1 MFFLKNQWGPLL
13 VMGSLTFLSAC
24 NDSANQTSDLSQH
37 KTSMLATATVEV
49 KSLPVHYQATGS
61 IVSDQRIDIA
71 SRTSAYIRKIL
82 VNEGDQVVKDQLLVE
97 LDGSDVEGAVNQAL
111 ALVNKAKTALTDA
124 ETDFDRF
131 EALFS
136 RGSVSENTLRKIKL
150 QRDVAQDSLRQAN
163 VSLKTAQSQ
172 RQYIQITSP
181 ITGVVVERKNREGGL
196 ASPAMPILTIES
208 SKGLLFET
216 YIAEG
221 QIEHINQ
228 NDVVQVKIDAISQ
241 ILQGTVVRIVP
252 SGDPVTRKS
261 LIKIALPD
269 NTKLLPGMFG
279 RTKFTVG
286 SKSAPVINADSLITK
301 GGLKGVFIIDELG
314 YAHFRWLRLGKQV
327 DNEVEILVGLK
338 GGERVVIK
346 PDDRLRDGDLIKDD
360 AQGLTGE

>member
-1 MFFLKNQWGPLL
+1 MFFLKTQWVSLL
-13 VMGSLTFLSAC
+13 IIGSLTFLSAC
-24 NDSANQTSDLSQH
+24 NNSTNQTSELSQQ
-37 KTSMLATATVEV
+37 KAWTFATTIVEV

-71 SRTSAYIRKIL
+71 SRTIAYIRRIL
-82 VNEGDQVVKDQLLVE
+82 VNEGDEVIKDQLLVE

-111 ALVNKAKTALTDA
+111 ALVNKAKAALTDA
-124 ETDFDRF
+124 ETDVDRF

-136 RGSVSENTLRKIKL
+136 RGSVSESTLRKIKL

-163 VSLKTAQSQ
+163 ASLKTAQSQ
-172 RQYIQITSP
+172 RQYTQITSP

-208 SKGLLFET
+208 STGLLFQT

-252 SGDPVTRKS
+252 SGNPVTRKS

-269 NTKLLPGMFG
+269 NTKLLIP
-279 RTKFTVG
+279 
-286 SKSAPVINADSLITK
+286 
-301 GGLKGVFIIDELG
+301 
-314 YAHFRWLRLGKQV
+314 
-327 DNEVEILVGLK
+327 
-338 GGERVVIK
+338 
-346 PDDRLRDGDLIKDD
+346 
-360 AQGLTGE
+360 

>member
-1 MFFLKNQWGPLL
+1 MCIFKTRWVSLL
-13 VMGSLTFLSAC
+13 VIGLFAFLSAC
-24 NDSANQTSDLSQH
+24 NDSAEQTNKLTQH
-37 KTSMLATATVEV
+37 KTWTLSSELIEV
-49 KSLPVHYQATGS
+49 KSLPVHYQVTGS
-61 IVSDQRIDIA
+61 IVSDQRIDMA
-71 SRTSAYIRKIL
+71 SRTSAYIRRIL
-82 VNEGDQVVKDQLLVE
+82 VNEGDPVIKDQLLVE

-124 ETDFDRF
+124 QTDFDRF

-172 RQYIQITSP
+172 RQYTQITSP

-241 ILQGTVVRIVP
+241 ILRGTVVRIVP

-286 SKSAPVINADSLITK
+286 IKSAPVIKADSLISK
-301 GGLKGVFIIDELG
+301 GGLKGVFIIDEHG
-314 YAHFRWLRLGKQV
+314 QAYFRWLRLGKRA
-327 DNEVEILVGLK
+327 DNEVEVLVGLK

-346 PDDRLRDGDLIKDD
+346 PDDRLRDGDRVKDD
-360 AQGLTGE
+360 AEGLTGE